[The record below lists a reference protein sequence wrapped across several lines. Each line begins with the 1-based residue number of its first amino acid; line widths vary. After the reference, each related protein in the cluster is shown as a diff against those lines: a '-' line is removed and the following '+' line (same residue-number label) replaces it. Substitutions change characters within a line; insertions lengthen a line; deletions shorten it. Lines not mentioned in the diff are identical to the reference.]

1 MKSPLTLVKERF
13 GDKEKLVAAVQ
24 ALATKDLWL
33 DRVSEEK
40 GLAHVSNQ
48 KLLKLHTALSA
59 AKQQFGSRAK
69 LVEAILGLENRAK
82 DSGLKARLD
91 GYSLPALLDTH
102 RAATRRAKSAKAKAA
117 SAKPAAPKKRLLRS
131 KKSQAKAAA
140 SK

>member
-33 DRVSEEK
+33 DQVSEEK
-40 GLAHVSNQ
+40 GLAHVSNL
-48 KLLKLHTALSA
+48 KLLKLHTALST
-59 AKQQFGSRAK
+59 AKKDFGSRAK

-82 DSGLKARLD
+82 DTGLKARLD
-91 GYSLPALLDTH
+91 AYSLPALLDTH
-102 RAATRRAKSAKAKAA
+102 RAASRRSKAAKAKAA
-117 SAKPAAPKKRLLRS
+117 KAKPAAPKTRLLRS

-140 SK
+140 GK